1 MAATEPTGE
10 EALAEQAGT
19 AFAEGNCAQALELL
33 VQLQKLREDGALL
46 LPPHRPFRN
55 PAGCGDRAG
64 GVGVGGVRVPPLDRH
79 RAGSHDAKPLRPC
92 LRHTA

>member
-46 LPPHRPFRN
+46 LPPPAAPFATRLVVETGLVVWVW
-55 PAGCGDRAG
+55 AGCGC
-64 GVGVGGVRVPPLDRH
+64 PL
-79 RAGSHDAKPLRPC
+79 
-92 LRHTA
+92 

>member
-46 LPPHRPFRN
+46 LPPPPPRSQPGWLWRPGWWCGCGRGAGAPFRQ
-55 PAGCGDRAG
+55 A
-64 GVGVGGVRVPPLDRH
+64 
-79 RAGSHDAKPLRPC
+79 
-92 LRHTA
+92 

>member
-46 LPPHRPFRN
+46 LPPPPPLSQPGWLWRPGWWCGCGRGAGAPFRQ
-55 PAGCGDRAG
+55 A
-64 GVGVGGVRVPPLDRH
+64 
-79 RAGSHDAKPLRPC
+79 
-92 LRHTA
+92 